1 MTDTWSGDGRPAAT
15 DEGGRVETTR
25 RLLGNR
31 YELLSV
37 LASGGMGRVWRGRD
51 VLLNRPVAV
60 KVLRSEFTGDPAFVS
75 RFRAEA
81 QHAALLQ
88 HPNIAAVFDYGEL
101 EEQGERLAYLVM
113 ELVEGE
119 SLATL
124 LARERRLAVPRTLSI
139 LRQTAAALAAAHAAG
154 VVHRDVKPG
163 NVLVGRDGAVKIA
176 DFGIAW
182 SASSVPLTST
192 GQVIGTAHYL
202 SPEQAAGGKATPA
215 SDVYAL
221 GAVAYECL
229 AGRRAF
235 EGENSVQ
242 VAVMHIREEPDPLP
256 AGTPTEVRRIV
267 EHAMAKDPAARFRDG
282 AALLRAVEQL
292 PATLTAGAAAAA
304 ATPSVSTTTRTAP
317 IVAPVGPAHTA
328 VMPMPLAGAG
338 AADAAGTG
346 AAGTRA
352 PVSRAVGAA
361 GADGRTPRAGRRALL
376 LVLAGALAVVALVGI
391 AVALLGGGPE
401 QPAGDATP
409 TGTTSPTATTPA
421 GVDVAAADYVGR
433 PVAEAQAALVGAGL
447 SVRLSPTE
455 TADVPAGQVTAVS
468 PVGALPAGSAVTITY
483 AVPPAPVVTTAPPA
497 PDKGGDAGQQDG
509 DNGNGKGHGKGNGKK
524 DD

>member
-124 LARERRLAVPRTLSI
+124 LARERRLDVPRTLSI

-202 SPEQAAGGKATPA
+202 SPEQAQGAKASPA

-242 VAVMHIREEPDPLP
+242 IAVKQIREHPDPLP
-256 AGTPTEVRRIV
+256 PDVPPAVRRLV
-267 EHAMAKDPAARFRDG
+267 GQAMAKDPADRFADG
-282 AALLRAVEQL
+282 AALRDAVDAVL
-292 PATLTAGAAAAA
+292 AGSSAV
-304 ATPSVSTTTRTAP
+304 PRGRT
-317 IVAPVGPAHTA
+317 GTA
-328 VMPMPLAGAG
+328 VMPLPVLPTASAEPTGVGRVPLRTAG
-338 AADAAGTG
+338 
-346 AAGTRA
+346 R
-352 PVSRAVGAA
+352 RMAVGAGIA
-361 GADGRTPRAGRRALL
+361 V
-376 LVLAGALAVVALVGI
+376 LVLA
-391 AVALLGGGPE
+391 AVAVGARGGGPGDPPPR
-401 QPAGDATP
+401 PARPSTPPATGP
-409 TGTTSPTATTPA
+409 P
-421 GVDVAAADYVGR
+421 
-433 PVAEAQAALVGAGL
+433 
-447 SVRLSPTE
+447 
-455 TADVPAGQVTAVS
+455 
-468 PVGALPAGSAVTITY
+468 
-483 AVPPAPVVTTAPPA
+483 PPAP
-497 PDKGGDAGQQDG
+497 
-509 DNGNGKGHGKGNGKK
+509 
-524 DD
+524 

>member
-1 MTDTWSGDGRPAAT
+1 MSETWPTEVRPTAT

-113 ELVEGE
+113 ELVDGE

-124 LARERRLAVPRTLSI
+124 LARERRLDVPRTLSI

-182 SASSVPLTST
+182 SASSVPLTRT

-242 VAVMHIREEPDPLP
+242 VAVKHIREEPDPLP
-256 AGTPTEVRRIV
+256 DGTPPEVRRVV
-267 EHAMAKDPAARFRDG
+267 EHAMAKDPAARYPDG

-292 PATLTAGAAAAA
+292 PATSTAGTAAPA
-304 ATPSVSTTTRTAP
+304 TRTAP
-317 IVAPVGPAHTA
+317 IAVPGGQAATA
-328 VMPMPLAGAG
+328 VMPLPPSATARSGPPPRVGPTRAGGRPAR
-338 AADAAGTG
+338 AAG
-346 AAGTRA
+346 
-352 PVSRAVGAA
+352 PSRGC
-361 GADGRTPRAGRRALL
+361 
-376 LVLAGALAVVALVGI
+376 
-391 AVALLGGGPE
+391 
-401 QPAGDATP
+401 
-409 TGTTSPTATTPA
+409 
-421 GVDVAAADYVGR
+421 
-433 PVAEAQAALVGAGL
+433 
-447 SVRLSPTE
+447 
-455 TADVPAGQVTAVS
+455 S
-468 PVGALPAGSAVTITY
+468 PVRSPSW
-483 AVPPAPVVTTAPPA
+483 P
-497 PDKGGDAGQQDG
+497 
-509 DNGNGKGHGKGNGKK
+509 
-524 DD
+524 